1 MYKTYSKYNSKYN
14 SKYKS
19 KGNSGYRINLQQ
31 RFESRKISH

>member
-31 RFESRKISH
+31 RFKSRKISH